1 MGPSIGK
8 LREKAALARA
18 TWRPRWSSNFAR
30 SSLSLSLCPP
40 PSSSISEP
48 ERRRKKKRMEK
59 ERREKEEGHAVCKVD
74 GESVWFAIQ

>member
-30 SSLSLSLCPP
+30 SSLSLSVLLLLPP
-40 PSSSISEP
+40 FLNQNEGG
-48 ERRRKKKRMEK
+48 KKEDEKGK
-59 ERREKEEGHAVCKVD
+59 EREGGGTRGV
-74 GESVWFAIQ
+74 